1 MYFSLKLNLECI
13 IYLSTTTAS
22 ITTLELLHFIY
33 RMVFGN
39 PSRKKKTVK
48 TKNNAEI
55 RKYT

>member
-1 MYFSLKLNLECI
+1 M
-13 IYLSTTTAS
+13 YLSTTTAS
-22 ITTLELLHFIY
+22 ITTLEFLHFRY

-39 PSRKKKTVK
+39 PNRKKKTVK